1 MNLKG
6 RLKLVANMVPVCQT
20 LCDVGTDHA
29 YIPIYLIRQGICKRA
44 IATDVRPGPIEK
56 ANLNIR
62 QYNMAEYIETRLG
75 DGLQPIKEHEAEII
89 VIAGMGGQLI
99 RNILSEGIEKARSA
113 KRLIIQPMG
122 SVEDVRKWLFENG
135 FEISDEGLAMERDKI
150 YNVISAGW
158 TGQQTDYNIIDIYIG
173 RRLIEKKEPL
183 LKSYIKREIAK
194 INTAIDGLKK
204 SNQDN
209 KDVLEENIN
218 LRDEF
223 TKIYAEL

>member
-6 RLKLVANMVPVCQT
+6 RLKLVADMVPVCQT

-99 RNILSEGIEKARSA
+99 SNILSEGIEKARSA

-209 KDVLEENIN
+209 KDILEENIN